1 MDLVRA
7 AIGLEG
13 ATDLLEGLV
22 MVGAGMPAS
31 LFERRK
37 MGWML
42 ALTREVL
49 DGAFEVVCV
58 VTLGTGTDV
67 SISTLG
73 TAGCT
78 TLGTTGVST
87 LGTTGV
93 STLGTTGVSTLG
105 TCCAVVELVMVAVV
119 ALTRLERSRSCS
131 SEAS

>member
-22 MVGAGMPAS
+22 IVGAGMPAS

-49 DGAFEVVCV
+49 GWAFEVVCL
-58 VTLGTGTDV
+58 VTLGTGTGV
-67 SISTLG
+67 STLG
-73 TAGCT
+73 TAGWT

-87 LGTTGV
+87 LGTTGI

-105 TCCAVVELVMVAVV
+105 TCCSVVEVVIVAVV